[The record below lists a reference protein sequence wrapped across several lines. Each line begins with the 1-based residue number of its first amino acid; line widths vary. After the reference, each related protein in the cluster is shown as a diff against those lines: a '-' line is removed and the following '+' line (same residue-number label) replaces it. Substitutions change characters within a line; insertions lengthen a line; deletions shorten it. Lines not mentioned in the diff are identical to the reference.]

1 LKIIAFL
8 FGKCKN
14 TLYIYTII
22 ITQKLTKMKTLLKK
36 IDQLTEKIE
45 LGFYT
50 KSEAMFKLRE
60 LRSEVAEKFE
70 EGSDKFMQCIY
81 PLIDANEIAKRL

>member
-1 LKIIAFL
+1 
-8 FGKCKN
+8 
-14 TLYIYTII
+14 
-22 ITQKLTKMKTLLKK
+22 MKTLLNK
-36 IDQLTEKIE
+36 IDKLTEQIE
-45 LGFYT
+45 MGFFT

-81 PLIDANEIAKRL
+81 PLIDANEIAKSL